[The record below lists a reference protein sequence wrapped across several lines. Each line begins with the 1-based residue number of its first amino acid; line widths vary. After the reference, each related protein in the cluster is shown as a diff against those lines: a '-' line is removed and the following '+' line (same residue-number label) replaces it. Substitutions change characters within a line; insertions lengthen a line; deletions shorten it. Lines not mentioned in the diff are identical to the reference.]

1 MKVSVQICSR
11 NREDLLKRSL
21 LALFNQKFPK
31 DDYEIIVVDDGSED
45 GTSAMVS
52 SLIEDAPCK
61 LRIITQGHDGL
72 SIGRNRG
79 IKTAVGEYV
88 LFIDDDIIADENLIS
103 EHLRFHEIY
112 PRSVVKGWV
121 NHTSELDSIKVPKFT
136 MADISTAFF
145 WTSNV
150 SVSRR
155 FLLDV
160 GLFDEDF
167 REYGWEDLELGLRLK
182 AMGLTSRYNKKAVVF
197 HYKSKWKK
205 ADIPRLIEQA
215 KAKGRTAVIF
225 MAKHPTLRVRLAT
238 GILASRFFFNDLLNY
253 RGRGID
259 FCEKVITAQDDR
271 ELSGTPLLCAKNLIS
286 FYYFDEIRKH
296 LLAGGRS

>member
-1 MKVSVQICSR
+1 MRVSVQICSR
-11 NREDLLKRSL
+11 NRSDLLKRSL
-21 LALFNQKFPK
+21 LALFNQDFPK

-45 GTSAMVS
+45 GTSEMVR
-52 SLIEDAPCK
+52 SLTAPCS
-61 LRIITQGHDGL
+61 LRLITQGHDGL
-72 SIGRNRG
+72 SVGRNRG
-79 IKTAVGEYV
+79 IKSAVGEYV
-88 LFIDDDIIADENLIS
+88 LFIDDDIIADKNLIM
-103 EHLRFHEIY
+103 EHMRFHEKY

-121 NHTSELDSIKVPKFT
+121 NHTSDLDSIKGPRFT

-150 SVSRR
+150 SVAREH
-155 FLLDV
+155 LMKV

-182 AMGLTSRYNKKAVVF
+182 SLGLVSRYNKKAVVF

-225 MAKHPTLRVRLAT
+225 LAKHPTMRVRLAT
-238 GILASRFFFNDLLNY
+238 GILGSRFMYDDFLNWK
-253 RGRGID
+253 GHGID
-259 FCEKVITAQDDR
+259 YCEKVIEAQSDR
-271 ELSGTPLLCAKNLIS
+271 ELSGFALLCARHLLS
-286 FYYFDEIRKH
+286 FYYFREIKKS
-296 LLAGGRS
+296 LLSGGSS